1 MTEGTRRAGAA
12 ARGRRAFLAGLAAT
26 VGACASEP
34 AIPDLGRIYAN
45 VAQLKD
51 EARRPVITIPGTLGS
66 RLRDRETDQLIW
78 GGPNALSL
86 APSTDAAIRA
96 IALPIG
102 EPETPLRQLRDDVRP
117 DGVVRT
123 AYASILGAIIQLDI
137 YSGIIRTLIAG
148 GYDFRETRE
157 AEIADRDVNL
167 DAFEFPYDWRRDI
180 VEAAQDLAYFIDRKR
195 EQVVEERM
203 RVLGHSDTPVVFDI
217 VAHSM
222 GTLVARYYLMYGAQD
237 LPEDGSLPELTWE
250 GAKNVGVVVLIAP
263 PNAGSVL
270 SVDNLVNGRS
280 FGPFQPFYPAALL
293 GTHVSTYQLMPRTR
307 HARVQSPAE
316 PEPLDM
322 FDVETWKRW
331 RWGLVGADPDAER
344 IRAVLMPEEPDPARR
359 LERAEAHLAKTLR
372 RAAQFQGAMD
382 REMVYPPEVDVYL
395 VVGGGFQTP
404 ATAEIDPSS
413 GRSTIVGF
421 EEGDG
426 IVLRASSLADE
437 RQGPSAEEGARLVS
451 PIKGERSTLLLPSEH
466 VEITQ
471 SPVFGDNLLF
481 WLLEDER
488 AFASLRAPRTADVP
502 GPIRRA
508 ARGVAATVM
517 DSVEVI
523 GSDR

>member
-1 MTEGTRRAGAA
+1 MTQEVLRRGGAA
-12 ARGRRAFLAGLAAT
+12 TGRRAFLTGATAALAA
-26 VGACASEP
+26 CATSP
-34 AIPDLGRIYAN
+34 ATPDLKRIYAN

-51 EARRPVITIPGTLGS
+51 EERRPVITIPGTLGS

-102 EPETPLRQLRDDVRP
+102 EPDTPLRALRDQVRP

-157 AEIADRDVNL
+157 AEIAERDVNL

-180 VEAAQDLAYFIDRKR
+180 VEAAQDLAFFIERKR
-195 EQVVEERM
+195 EQVNAERR

-250 GAKNVGVVVLIAP
+250 GAKNVGVAVLIAP
-263 PNAGSVL
+263 PNFGSVL

-280 FGPFQPFYPAALL
+280 FGPFQPFYHPTLL

-307 HARVQSPAE
+307 HGRVQSAAE
-316 PEPLDM
+316 REPLDM
-322 FDVETWKRW
+322 FDAQTWKRW
-331 RWGLVGADPDAER
+331 RWGLLATDAEAER
-344 IRAVLMPEEPDPARR
+344 IRAVLMPDEPDPTRR
-359 LERAEAHLAKTLR
+359 MALAEAHLAKTLR
-372 RAAQFQGAMD
+372 RARQFQAAMD
-382 REMVYPPEVDVYL
+382 RDLVYPPEIDVYL

-404 ATAEIDPSS
+404 ATTEIDSE
-413 GRSTIVGF
+413 GRSTVVGF

-437 RQGPSAEEGARLVS
+437 RQGLGAQSGARLVT
-451 PIKGERSTLLLPSEH
+451 PIRGERSTLLLPSEH

-471 SPVFGDNLLF
+471 NPVFGDNLLF

-488 AFASLRAPRTADVP
+488 AFATLRAPRTADVP

-517 DSVEVI
+517 EGAEVFS
-523 GSDR
+523 GER

>member
-1 MTEGTRRAGAA
+1 M
-12 ARGRRAFLAGLAAT
+12 GRRAFLGGAAAALS
-26 VGACASEP
+26 ACASEP
-34 AIPDLGRIYAN
+34 AAPDLGRIYAN

-86 APSTDAAIRA
+86 APSSDAAIRA

-102 EPETPLRQLRDDVRP
+102 APETPLRQLRDTVRP

-123 AYASILGAIIQLDI
+123 AYASILGAVIQLDI
-137 YSGIIRTLIAG
+137 YSGIIKTLIAG

-157 AEIADRDVNL
+157 AEIAERDVNL

-195 EQVVEERM
+195 AQVAEERR
-203 RVLGHSDTPVVFDI
+203 RVLGHSDAPIVFDL

-237 LPEDGSLPELTWE
+237 LPADGSLPELTWE
-250 GAKNVGVVVLIAP
+250 GAKNLGVVVFIAP
-263 PNAGSVL
+263 PNFGSVL

-293 GTHVSTYQLMPRTR
+293 GTHVSTYQLFPRTR
-307 HARVQSPAE
+307 HGRVQSPAE
-316 PEPLDM
+316 PGPLDM
-322 FDVETWKRW
+322 FDVETWKRF
-331 RWGLVGADPDAER
+331 RWGLVGTDPDAER
-344 IRAVLMPEEPDPARR
+344 IRAVLLPDEQDPARR
-359 LERAEAHLAKTLR
+359 MALAEAHLAKTLR
-372 RAAQFQGAMD
+372 RAAQFQAAMD
-382 REMVYPPEVDVYL
+382 RELIYPPEVDVYL

-404 ATAEIDPSS
+404 ATTEIDPET
-413 GRSTIVGF
+413 GASTIVGF

-437 RQGPSAEEGARLVS
+437 RQGLGTREGARLVT
-451 PIKGERSTLLLPSEH
+451 PIRGERSTLLLPSEH
-466 VEITQ
+466 VEITR

-488 AFASLRAPRTADVP
+488 AFATLRAPRAPGVP

-517 DSVEVI
+517 EGMGDLARE
-523 GSDR
+523 R